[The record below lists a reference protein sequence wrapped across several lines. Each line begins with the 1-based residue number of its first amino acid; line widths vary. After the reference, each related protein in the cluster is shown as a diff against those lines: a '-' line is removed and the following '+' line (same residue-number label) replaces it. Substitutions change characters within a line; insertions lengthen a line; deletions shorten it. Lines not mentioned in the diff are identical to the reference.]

1 MKSSA
6 IQKRREQVSFLLVKG
21 KSETEIAKDL
31 NVHRNTIVK
40 DVSYL
45 KEFSENWLNGLAKN
59 GFIFEYKLALD
70 KIRDHERELQRLY
83 DNSIDDS
90 IKVHILKL
98 LDENTKLYLELIGES
113 PTIHAYRKAMSHSKE
128 ENFVQTA

>member
-1 MKSSA
+1 MKNSA
-6 IQKRREQVSFLLVKG
+6 VQKRREQVSFLLVKG
-21 KSETEIAKDL
+21 KSETDIAKEL

-45 KEFSENWLNGLAKN
+45 KEYSQNWLNGLAKN
-59 GFIFEYKLALD
+59 GFIFEYKIALD

-83 DNSIDDS
+83 ENSNDDS
-90 IKVHILKL
+90 IKIHILKL

-113 PTIHAYRKAMSHSKE
+113 PTVHAYRKAMSRSTE
-128 ENFVQTA
+128 ENLVQTS